1 MNGESSVG
9 TLRRFADALRTAQ
22 WGHVLLELTLIVL
35 GILIALAVNS
45 WMDDRRDARLE
56 RQYLEQLV
64 QDLDRDLAVLD
75 ESLRF
80 EQAQADNSA
89 LAYRAL
95 RQGVAPD
102 QQEEVASALGALT
115 ARRTLRLGRAT
126 YSDLLSTG
134 NLRLIRNA
142 GLRDRIVRL
151 YENNERA
158 QMIRDRNNQEFVDR
172 MYMTY
177 LLDHGYVAP
186 RQTRNLPSIA
196 ENDQSFARR
205 VGVQVTTTDDPLW
218 RLPPTAPD
226 WGILAGRV
234 WYRGIVSE
242 AALVQN
248 RQLADEIRSVRADI
262 AAELKT

>member
-1 MNGESSVG
+1 VT
-9 TLRRFADALRTAQ
+9 TLRRFADALRSAQ
-22 WGHVLLELTLIVL
+22 WGHVLLELTLLVF
-35 GILIALAVNS
+35 GILIALAVDS
-45 WMDDRRDARLE
+45 WIDDRRDARLE
-56 RQYLEQLV
+56 RQYLEQL
-64 QDLDRDLAVLD
+64 QADLDRDIAMLE
-75 ESLRF
+75 ESLQF
-80 EQAQADNSA
+80 EQTQVDNST

-95 RQGVAPD
+95 RQGVAPE
-102 QQEEVASALGALT
+102 QREAIALALGSLT

-126 YSDLLSTG
+126 YTDLLSTG

-142 GLRDRIVRL
+142 SLRDRIVRL

-186 RQTRNLPSIA
+186 RQTRDLPTIA
-196 ENDQSFARR
+196 QTDRAFAQRAA
-205 VGVQVTTTDDPLW
+205 VPSTTADDPLW

-242 AALVQN
+242 AAIEQN
-248 RQLADEIRSVRADI
+248 RQLAADIRALHDEI
-262 AAELKT
+262 AAELGNQS